1 MDGDFHLAEWLVEP
15 DLNTVR
21 RNGETVH
28 LQPKVMKVLVCLAQR
43 SGQLV
48 SKEELLNSVWAETF
62 VGDDVLKRSISEL
75 RRVFGD
81 DVQAPSIIQTIPKR
95 GYRLVASVRPFTVPV
110 APPAPAGDQPSKAAV
125 RTRSILVL
133 AISSLVLLVV
143 AAAVLYQRKQR
154 SPTQANSIRIRSLAV
169 LPLENLSADPEQAY
183 FSEGMTDGLITDL
196 AQMGSLKVIS
206 RTSSMQY
213 AKSRKSLPEIARD
226 LNVDGIVEGTVQ
238 RSGNQLRITAQLIE
252 ASSDNHLWANT
263 YEGDLGDAFGLEK
276 RVAEDIANQ
285 VLAHVAV
292 RNQSSTAP
300 SKVVDSHALEE
311 YLQGAYHINRFSR
324 GSGDDELKLAADHFQ
339 RAIDIDQNFPLAY
352 VGLANSHI
360 LTFQSSN
367 DDLRIATQAAQRAL
381 ELDPALSDAWEMLG
395 EIKTNFWNWGEAEAD
410 LRRAIALNPN
420 NVHAHERLA
429 DLLDIFE
436 KRDEA
441 WKEYEI
447 AQELDPDQDHLEYPL
462 HIRHEYDRAIEG
474 VRRALVKDPNN
485 GYLHHQLFEN
495 YSAKRMYKEA
505 IEELRQSVTQFGF
518 PDLAVKLR
526 VAYAASGYTGAMR
539 EYAAALEHLHAAKK
553 VFMPINIAAA
563 YAAVGNKDRAF
574 YWLEEG
580 YRQRGHQSAGVDF
593 AEIGVHPGLDP
604 LRSDARFTNLLQR
617 MGLPEARIDES
628 SRADSSPANYSELW
642 ALFVGIS

>member
-1 MDGDFHLAEWLVEP
+1 MDGDFHVAEWLVEP
-15 DLNTVR
+15 DLNTVC

-43 SGQLV
+43 AGKPV

-95 GYRLVASVRPFTVPV
+95 GYRLVAPVQPGTVP
-110 APPAPAGDQPSKAAV
+110 AMPPAEEANQSTKAAPG
-125 RTRSILVL
+125 RKTML
-133 AISSLVLLVV
+133 AIAMLGLVLLAL
-143 AAAVLYQRKQR
+143 AAAVLYRWKQP
-154 SPTQANSIRIRSLAV
+154 SHAQIGSIRIRSLAV

-183 FSEGMTDGLITDL
+183 FSDGITDGLITDL
-196 AQMGSLKVIS
+196 AQIGSLKVIS

-213 AKSRKSLPEIARD
+213 KQTKKSLPEIARE

-238 RSGNQLRITAQLIE
+238 RSGNRVRITAQLIE
-252 ASSDNHLWANT
+252 ASSDNHLWANS
-263 YEGDLGDAFGLEK
+263 YDGDLSDALELEK

-285 VLAHVAV
+285 VMAHVAV

-300 SKVVDSHALEE
+300 SKAVDYRALDE
-311 YLQGAYHINRFSR
+311 YLQGTYHINRFSR
-324 GSGDDELKLAADHFQ
+324 GSGDDELRLAADHFQ
-339 RAIDIDQNFPLAY
+339 RAIEIDQNFALAY

-381 ELDPALSDAWEMLG
+381 ELDPALSDAWEMLA

-410 LRRAIALNPN
+410 FRRAIALNPN
-420 NVHAHERLA
+420 RVYAHERLA
-429 DLLDIFE
+429 DLFDIFG

-518 PDLAVKLR
+518 PDLAVNLR

-593 AEIGVHPGLDP
+593 VEIGVHPGLDP
-604 LRSDARFTNLLQR
+604 LHSDPRFTSLLQR
-617 MGLPEARIDES
+617 MGLPEVRIDD
-628 SRADSSPANYSELW
+628 SRRSE
-642 ALFVGIS
+642 